1 MTDRLTK
8 FIKSLD
14 KKMKLQFLNKT
25 RAAIDQEVFGKL
37 LNKGCK
43 VIGCNIRGWIGFSIV
58 SDKEIAGL
66 NLRFRGVK
74 GPTDVL
80 SFSYLESDEMP
91 NDDCA
96 GEIFISVDTAK
107 KQAVSGLKNELSTLF
122 VHGFLHVF
130 GCDHNTDKEELFMNG
145 LAAKILAD

>member
-1 MTDRLTK
+1 MRL
-8 FIKSLD
+8 S
-14 KKMKLQFLNKT
+14 FLNKT
-25 RAAIDQEVFGKL
+25 SVGVKKKPFEKLFKRGCGVLKCAFPGEVGLVFID
-37 LNKGCK
+37 
-43 VIGCNIRGWIGFSIV
+43 
-58 SDKEIAGL
+58 DKEMASL
-66 NLRFRGVK
+66 NEFYRGVK

-107 KQAVSGLKNELSTLF
+107 KQAARGLENELKILF

-130 GCDHNTDKEELFMNG
+130 GFNHNTDKEELFMDE
-145 LAAKILAD
+145 LASKILAD